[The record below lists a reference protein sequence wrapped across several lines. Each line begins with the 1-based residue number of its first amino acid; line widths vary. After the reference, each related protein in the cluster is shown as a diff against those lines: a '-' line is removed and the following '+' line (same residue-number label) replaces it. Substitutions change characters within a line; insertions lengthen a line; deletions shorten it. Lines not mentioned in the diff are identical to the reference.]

1 MRGLLANELGLRQT
15 SDAVELATSD
25 KIGLMAALK
34 WKPFLSKPIHN
45 ENRASAQDQRRSAS
59 QQRQRARIKIPPT
72 PFGVGAVQSKIVSLS
87 VFVAGEPYRVSRVL
101 TP

>member
-45 ENRASAQDQRRSAS
+45 ENRAM
-59 QQRQRARIKIPPT
+59 QQQFNPT
-72 PFGVGAVQSKIVSLS
+72 TEAVLRLQGPTSL
-87 VFVAGEPYRVSRVL
+87 
-101 TP
+101 

>member
-34 WKPFLSKPIHN
+34 WKPFLSKQIHN
-45 ENRASAQDQRRSAS
+45 ENRAQVE
-59 QQRQRARIKIPPT
+59 PMG
-72 PFGVGAVQSKIVSLS
+72 FGDRGNVIV
-87 VFVAGEPYRVSRVL
+87 
-101 TP
+101 

>member
-45 ENRASAQDQRRSAS
+45 ENRASFIQVA
-59 QQRQRARIKIPPT
+59 
-72 PFGVGAVQSKIVSLS
+72 QSKRLWS
-87 VFVAGEPYRVSRVL
+87 GQGG
-101 TP
+101 